1 MGLLAPRGAGPPAEN
16 GTPVEAPNGVIRLA
30 AGASDE
36 AIVEL
41 LGTLPA
47 CERAV
52 ELSYRTKTGALLRC
66 DGAIAGAFDREHE
79 CVVLPPAG
87 VPRRLALRVERRSL
101 PVAGLPSGPG
111 LRWNLMLRGAERAP
125 ERVVRRR
132 VLDGEAPGPSGPR
145 GDLPLLGHAHLD
157 VAWLWTYAETR
168 RKALRTFAIA
178 ERQLARDPEFIFL
191 QSQPQLYAFVAEE
204 DAEFSTRIEQL
215 ARAGRFDAS
224 GAAMWVEPD
233 CNLPSGESLLR
244 QLAFGIAYAREHLG
258 TEPSVAWLPDSFGFA
273 NTLPTLLAHA
283 GVLRFA
289 TAKLEWNDTVP
300 FPYRS
305 FWWEGPDGSRVLAA
319 ALAAYEGPLDEA
331 RAALAR
337 ERGEPLV
344 IGYGDGGGGVTE
356 AMLAAAPRT
365 GRWTTLAGWFEGLAA
380 RSADLPV
387 HRGELYLEY
396 HRGVATTHH
405 GIKARNAA
413 LERALR
419 GAEELAAWALVLRAS
434 PFFRD
439 EVRAKLREAWE
450 IVLRNQ
456 FHDVL
461 PGTSIGAV
469 YEDARREYERAD
481 TLVGQIAASAAVM
494 LPRAPERAGSGLRP
508 PEASGDGFRFENAA
522 LAATFAANGAL
533 VDLRIPG
540 GRNLVRR
547 AHEVKAYRDRPRAWE
562 AWNVDREYRT
572 QPLSVSAVACEIVE
586 GGLQVEYR
594 IGRSPALA
602 RITLAANEPF
612 LRVALAVD
620 WRERRTLLRIENELE
635 LAGARARFGTPH
647 GTLERPVEARTD
659 AERAKFEFAAQRFA
673 YVAAA
678 DGGLAL
684 LALDTYGWSLSG
696 DARGVRLG
704 HSLLRGTTWPDPDA
718 DLGLQTL
725 EYAYLPFAECSIG
738 ELELVWERFAGI
750 GGVALFSSA
759 DPAVHVTAT
768 KPAEDGDGAIV
779 RVRECDGAARDVRLR
794 CAARARDVSC
804 VDALERPVR
813 GDVAL
818 KDGIVEATIGPY
830 ALRSFRVRFA

>member
-1 MGLLAPRGAGPPAEN
+1 M
-16 GTPVEAPNGVIRLA
+16 EAPNGVIRLA
-30 AGASDE
+30 TGASDE
-36 AIVEL
+36 ALVEL

-47 CERAV
+47 DERAV

-66 DGAIAGAFDREHE
+66 DGTIAGAFDREHE

-87 VPRRLALRVERRSL
+87 APRRLALWVERRSL

-111 LRWNLMLRGAERAP
+111 LRWNLMLRGAERTP
-125 ERVVRRR
+125 ERVARRR
-132 VLDGEAPGPSGPR
+132 ALDDDAPRQPGPR

-178 ERQLARDPEFIFL
+178 ERLLARDPEFIFL
-191 QSQPQLYAFVAEE
+191 QSQPQLYAYVAEE
-204 DAEFSTRIEQL
+204 DAEFSAKIERL

-224 GAAMWVEPD
+224 GAAFWVEPD

-283 GVLRFA
+283 GVYRFA
-289 TAKLEWNDTVP
+289 TAKLGWNDATP
-300 FPYRS
+300 FPHTA
-305 FWWEGPDGSRVLAA
+305 FWWEGPDGSRILAA
-319 ALAAYEGPLDEA
+319 AFAAYEGPLDEG

-337 ERGEPLV
+337 QRGEPLV
-344 IGYGDGGGGVTE
+344 VGYGDGCGGVTA
-356 AMLAAAPRT
+356 AMLAAAPQA
-365 GRWTTLAGWFEGLAA
+365 GRWTTLAAWFDGLAA
-380 RSADLPV
+380 RSTLLPV
-387 HRGELYLEY
+387 HSDELYLEY

-413 LERALR
+413 LERSLR
-419 GAEELAAWALVLRAS
+419 STEELAAWALVLRAS

-439 EVRAKLREAWE
+439 EARAKLRDAWE

-461 PGTSIGAV
+461 PGTSVGAV
-469 YEDARREYERAD
+469 YDDVRREYERAE
-481 TLVGQIAASAAVM
+481 TLVGQVAASAAGM
-494 LPRAPERAGSGLRP
+494 LPRAPERAGAGLRP
-508 PEASGDGFRFENAA
+508 PEARGGGFRFENAA
-522 LAATFAANGAL
+522 LGATFAADGAL
-533 VDLRIPG
+533 VDLRTLG
-540 GRNLVRR
+540 GPNLVRR
-547 AHEVKAYRDRPRAWE
+547 AHELKAYRDRPRAWE
-562 AWNVDREYRT
+562 AWNVDREYRS
-572 QPLSVSAVACEIVE
+572 QPLFVEAGACAIVE
-586 GGLQVEYR
+586 DGLQVEYR

-620 WRERRTLLRIENELE
+620 WRERRTLLRIENDLE

-673 YVAAA
+673 HVAAA

-684 LALDTYGWSLSG
+684 LALDTYGWSLVG
-696 DARGVRLG
+696 DANGVRLG

-725 EYAYLPFAECSIG
+725 EYAYLPFAACSIG
-738 ELELVWERFAGI
+738 ELERIWERFAGS
-750 GGVALFSSA
+750 GGVALFSSL
-759 DPAVHVTAT
+759 DPAVHVAAT

-779 RVRECDGAARDVRLR
+779 RVRECDGAAREVRLR

-813 GDVAL
+813 GEVAL
-818 KDGIVEATIGPY
+818 NDGIVEATVGPY